1 MIEIIKLKLNVLNY
15 NPETN
20 LISRKKMTDRPVSIG
35 IGITIDEMGQQ
46 IISRC
51 VLAKDSEVVGK
62 HPMGVLT
69 VKV

>member
-1 MIEIIKLKLNVLNY
+1 
-15 NPETN
+15 
-20 LISRKKMTDRPVSIG
+20 MTDRPISIG
-35 IGITIDEMGQQ
+35 LGTNIDEVGQQ

-69 VKV
+69 VKVCLDYKVY